1 MISKKPKLEGQKI
14 LVTGHTGFTGSWIS
28 LWLKRLGAEVFGY
41 SLPPETQPNLFTALG
56 LADKI
61 HHHVGDIR
69 DLASM
74 KQFMVES
81 QPHLVLHLA
90 AQPLVRRSY
99 RIPRETFETN
109 VTGTVN
115 VMEAAL
121 SSHSLKGVLCITTDK
136 VYKNNDSGK
145 PFVETDELGGSDP
158 YSASKAAAEIAI
170 ASYRQSFFSSPEN
183 PIPLVAARGGNI
195 IGGGDWSE
203 DRLIPDFVRA
213 WQGCSNLEIRSPDAT
228 RPWQHVL
235 GLADGYLKILEKMIL
250 DPSSLSP
257 AYNLG
262 PTSEQVISVGE
273 VVSSLSKMIPGVD
286 VAHGNSKFKE
296 AERLQLN
303 SSLALEELSWRP
315 KWDGLEAIA
324 QTASWYLNHSKGMSA
339 DELCHSQ
346 IDSWES

>member
-1 MISKKPKLEGQKI
+1 MSQRFSSLIGSRV

-41 SLPPETQPNLFTALG
+41 SLPPDSQPSLFTELG
-56 LADKI
+56 LINKI
-61 HHHVGDIR
+61 DHHEGDIR
-69 DLASM
+69 DFPSL
-74 KQFMVES
+74 KRRMVET
-81 QPHLVLHLA
+81 QPDLVLHLA
-90 AQPLVRRSY
+90 AQPLVLQSY
-99 RIPRETFETN
+99 RIPQETFETN

-121 SSHSLKGVLCITTDK
+121 LSDSLAGVLCITTDK
-136 VYKNNDSGK
+136 VYKNNDSGE

-170 ASYRQSFFSSPEN
+170 ASYRQSFFSSQESL
-183 PIPLVAARGGNI
+183 IPLVAARGGNI

-213 WQGCSNLEIRSPDAT
+213 WQEGSRIEVRFPDAT

-235 GLADGYLKILEKMIL
+235 GLADGYLTILERML
-250 DPSSLSP
+250 SDPSSLSP

-262 PTSEQVISVGE
+262 PTTEQVISVGE
-273 VVSSLSKMIPGVD
+273 VVASLSKMIPGVD
-286 VAHGNSKFKE
+286 VARGNSKLKE
-296 AERLQLN
+296 AAKLQLN
-303 SSLALEELSWRP
+303 SSLALQELNWRP
-315 KWDGLEAIA
+315 KWDGLEAIV

-346 IDSWES
+346 IDSWQS